1 MDYFLILKQRLEQI
15 KMGLIKMVPEMILAT
30 LSFVLILVIARML
43 KRYTRLYILRK
54 SDDLLL
60 ANFLSKTLFTVI
72 IIFGTVVSL
81 GVMGLSG
88 TVTKILAGA
97 GLSGFIIGFAFKDIG
112 ENFLAGILLAFKRP
126 FRIGDLIET
135 NGLSGTVY
143 DFKLR
148 ETLIKTPDGVDAF
161 IPNSIII
168 KNPLKNHTV
177 DHLFRKEF
185 SLGIDYRDDINK
197 AVEIIKDIVK
207 NTPEIEKEPREAL
220 VLISEFGEKY
230 TVIKV
235 LFWLKT
241 SISGGKVQ
249 SEMMRRTLDRLKA
262 EGYNFD
268 RK

>member
-1 MDYFLILKQRLEQI
+1 MDYLLILKQRLEQI
-15 KMGLIKMVPEMILAT
+15 KIGLVKLVPEMIIAT
-30 LSFVLILVIARML
+30 LSFLLILIIARLL
-43 KRYTRLYILRK
+43 KRYTRLYILKK

-60 ANFLSKTLFTVI
+60 ANFLSKTLFTII
-72 IIFGTVVSL
+72 IIFAIVVAM
-81 GVMGLSG
+81 GVLGLSG

-168 KNPLKNHTV
+168 KNPMKNHTV
-177 DHLFRKEF
+177 DDLFRKEF
-185 SLGIDYRDDINK
+185 MLGIDYKDDVNK
-197 AVEIIKDIVK
+197 AIETIKEIV
-207 NTPEIEKEPREAL
+207 NSTPEVEKEPREAMVL
-220 VLISEFGEKY
+220 VSEFGDKY
-230 TVIKV
+230 TYLKVI
-235 LFWLKT
+235 FWLRT
-241 SISGGKVQ
+241 TLSGGNIQ
-249 SEMMRRTLDRLKA
+249 SEMMRRVLDKLKA
-262 EGYNFD
+262 EGYNFE